1 MAYNLLILKKPPVE
15 PIVICVRYITL
26 YVSLNILNMNWQDI
40 LFGDENLSFLAEIAL
55 RSVIMFLLLFLG
67 LRVAEKRG
75 VKQLS
80 IFELLIIIA
89 LGSAAGDP
97 MIYKEVGVIY
107 ALVVFVVIF
116 LIYWMLTKLMEHSE
130 TMESILE
137 GKPFYII
144 RNGKASKESLSHK
157 ELAIDEFYA
166 ALRSHQVFQLGE
178 VREGVLET
186 NGEVNL
192 LLFPKQEVKPGLPVW
207 PDYLNQKTKQ
217 VLHSGLYAC
226 TNCGHTQPLSANESA
241 HCDYCNKNDEWVEAV
256 K

>member
-67 LRVAEKRG
+67 LRVAGKRG

-116 LIYWMLTKLMEHSE
+116 LIYWMLT
-130 TMESILE
+130 
-137 GKPFYII
+137 
-144 RNGKASKESLSHK
+144 N
-157 ELAIDEFYA
+157 
-166 ALRSHQVFQLGE
+166 
-178 VREGVLET
+178 
-186 NGEVNL
+186 
-192 LLFPKQEVKPGLPVW
+192 
-207 PDYLNQKTKQ
+207 
-217 VLHSGLYAC
+217 
-226 TNCGHTQPLSANESA
+226 
-241 HCDYCNKNDEWVEAV
+241 
-256 K
+256 

>member
-67 LRVAEKRG
+67 LRVAGKRG

-137 GKPFYII
+137 ANHFISFATGRPRKNHSATRSWQSTNFMRRCDPIRFFNWERFGKVFWRQMVKLTCCCFP
-144 RNGKASKESLSHK
+144 SK
-157 ELAIDEFYA
+157 
-166 ALRSHQVFQLGE
+166 R
-178 VREGVLET
+178 
-186 NGEVNL
+186 
-192 LLFPKQEVKPGLPVW
+192 
-207 PDYLNQKTKQ
+207 
-217 VLHSGLYAC
+217 
-226 TNCGHTQPLSANESA
+226 
-241 HCDYCNKNDEWVEAV
+241 
-256 K
+256 